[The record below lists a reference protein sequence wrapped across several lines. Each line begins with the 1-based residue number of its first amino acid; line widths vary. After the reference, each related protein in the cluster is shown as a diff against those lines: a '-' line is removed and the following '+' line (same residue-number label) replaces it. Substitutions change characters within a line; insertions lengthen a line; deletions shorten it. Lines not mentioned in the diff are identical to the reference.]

1 MPLDNKIKSEQ
12 GMSAGTTKDMDVRI
26 LVQKFG
32 GTSVRDLACMKQV
45 MQKVKKELAEG
56 YKLVVVISAR
66 AGETNRLL
74 ALAAEWSE
82 SPDWAECDSLVSTG
96 EQVSTALFAMLLK
109 DNGIRA
115 RSVLGFQVPITTNE
129 EYGKARIASI
139 DKTRIIEM
147 LQHHDVLVVA
157 GFQGLSSTGRI
168 STLGR
173 GGSDTSAVA
182 VAAALEAS
190 RCDIYTDVDGVY
202 TTDPNIASNA
212 RKLDRITYDE
222 MLEMAS
228 MGAKVLEIRS
238 VEFAKKYKVPVH
250 VRSTFSDAPGTMLI
264 QEDKEMEHVLV
275 SGIALDRDQARI
287 TLRHCPDRPGISA
300 SIFGPLAEANVT
312 VDMIVQNPSR
322 DGVTDMTFTVARK
335 ELKKALGIVE
345 NTKLGDMNGMEVL
358 HDANVCKV
366 SVIGVGMRNHA
377 GVAAKA
383 FRALSSE
390 NINILMI
397 GTSEIKISCVIEE
410 KYAELAVRTL
420 HDAFGL
426 GETQEN

>member
-1 MPLDNKIKSEQ
+1 
-12 GMSAGTTKDMDVRI
+12 VRI

-32 GTSVRDLACMKQV
+32 GTSVKDLSCMKQV
-45 MQKVKKELAEG
+45 SKKVKKGLAEG
-56 YKLVVVISAR
+56 YKMLVILSAR
-66 AGETNRLL
+66 AGDTNRLL
-74 ALAAEWSE
+74 ALCNEY
-82 SPDWAECDSLVSTG
+82 SPNPDAAECDSLVSTG

-109 DNGIRA
+109 DEGIRA
-115 RSVLGFQVPITTNE
+115 RSVLSFQVPICTNDA
-129 EYGKARIASI
+129 YGKARITSV
-139 DKTRIIEM
+139 DKTCIEKM
-147 LQHHDVLVVA
+147 LAEYDVLVIA
-157 GFQGLSSTGRI
+157 GFQGLCPTGRI

-182 VAAALEAS
+182 IAAAMGAS
-190 RCDIYTDVDGVY
+190 RCDIYTDVEGVF

-228 MGAKVLEIRS
+228 MGSKVLEIRS
-238 VEFAKKYKVPVH
+238 VEFAKKYKVPVQ

-275 SGIALDRDQARI
+275 SGVALDRDQARI
-287 TLRHCPDRPGISA
+287 TLRNCPDRPGVSA
-300 SIFGPLAEANVT
+300 RIFGPLSQANVT

-335 ELKKALGIVE
+335 ELKKALSIVE
-345 NTKLGDMNGMEVL
+345 GTKLNGMGGMEVMS
-358 HDANVCKV
+358 DANVCKV

-383 FRALSSE
+383 FDTLAGE

-397 GTSEIKISCVIEE
+397 STSEIKISCLIEE

-426 GETQEN
+426 GETSS